1 MVFTVNARSKV
12 FCSEEIS
19 FLRLT
24 ALRYLAGILEMST
37 FWVYESYQ
45 LHSVVARMLIHGTI
59 QLIEDL
65 IMDSFDILE
74 IDQAIDIDTG
84 GIDLLTESI
93 LVSVQGWIRRK
104 VVDDA
109 KFECWFDDFDLILS
123 GATQAWRIRSQDLG
137 MLPQET
143 ARHT

>member
-24 ALRYLAGILEMST
+24 AVRYLAGILEMST

-74 IDQAIDIDTG
+74 IDQSIDIDTE

-93 LVSVQGWIRRK
+93 LVSVQG
-104 VVDDA
+104 
-109 KFECWFDDFDLILS
+109 
-123 GATQAWRIRSQDLG
+123 
-137 MLPQET
+137 
-143 ARHT
+143 